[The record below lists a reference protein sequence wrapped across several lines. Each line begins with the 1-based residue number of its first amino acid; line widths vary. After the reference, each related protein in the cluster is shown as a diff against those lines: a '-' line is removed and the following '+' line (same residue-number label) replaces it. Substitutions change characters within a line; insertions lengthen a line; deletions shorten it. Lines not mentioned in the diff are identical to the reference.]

1 MEDLTFDI
9 NSLLSPEEADALFE
23 GRETETAAQQP
34 GAPEEEREKGILDP
48 VLIGDSVPGDAQEY
62 WQAACPDGLMDSY
75 VGRRP
80 DQAVTVLDE
89 YLAQGVVGKVVI
101 LQAFSNVP
109 ATTDQV
115 EHMIQACGPDRD
127 IYIVNVRIPES
138 EETQINATLASVAA
152 LHDNVTLIDW
162 HAMTESYNDWIYPD
176 GEHLTQTGQ
185 AVYIDM
191 LLDAIY
197 EAYTDN
203 GGTITR
209 RNEPSGTSDTTTDT
223 TQETSAGETASTDD
237 STATATDDTASTDE
251 ATSAEAT
258 SADDTTTPASTGMVI
273 GDSAEADLGDTTQTA
288 TMRILMLGNSF
299 TYYNDMPAMLANLTD
314 AEVVTHARGGAILA
328 EQLSSDDQ
336 MGALTLAALEEGG
349 WDYVVLQEK
358 SSRPIRSNAED
369 YLKSVTKLAKLAR
382 KCGATPIIF
391 ATWPYNEDAKRLA
404 NMGIS
409 REEMDEQ
416 LREAFDAAATSSG
429 ALVADVE
436 DAFAQASSHELLYAQ
451 DGVHPSVIG
460 SKLAAE
466 VIAQTIQDDQESRAA

>member
-1 MEDLTFDI
+1 
-9 NSLLSPEEADALFE
+9 
-23 GRETETAAQQP
+23 
-34 GAPEEEREKGILDP
+34 
-48 VLIGDSVPGDAQEY
+48 
-62 WQAACPDGLMDSY
+62 
-75 VGRRP
+75 
-80 DQAVTVLDE
+80 
-89 YLAQGVVGKVVI
+89 
-101 LQAFSNVP
+101 
-109 ATTDQV
+109 
-115 EHMIQACGPDRD
+115 
-127 IYIVNVRIPES
+127 
-138 EETQINATLASVAA
+138 
-152 LHDNVTLIDW
+152 
-162 HAMTESYNDWIYPD
+162 
-176 GEHLTQTGQ
+176 
-185 AVYIDM
+185 M

-209 RNEPSGTSDTTTDT
+209 RNEASGTSETTTET
-223 TQETSAGETASTDD
+223 TQETSADETASAGVSTTAAPDDAASADD
-237 STATATDDTASTDE
+237 SGSTDDTTN
-251 ATSAEAT
+251 
-258 SADDTTTPASTGMVI
+258 PASTGMVI
-273 GDSAEADLGDTTQTA
+273 GDSAETDLGGTTQTA

-382 KCGATPIIF
+382 ECGATPIIF

-416 LREAFDAAATSSG
+416 LRAAFDAAATSSG

-436 DAFAQASSHELLYAQ
+436 DAFAQASSHELLYAK

-466 VIAQTIQDDQESRAA
+466 VIAQTIHDDQESRAA